1 MGLWP
6 KLRDNLAEKPMHQP
20 PDFDAALIRRYAGS
34 GPRYTSY
41 PTAMEFGS
49 DIGAADHERWVRESN
64 NSGRPLSLYVHIPFC
79 AHVCYYCACNKIVT
93 ADRSRART
101 YLDYLYR
108 EIRLQASLVDSD
120 RRVEQLH
127 FGGGTPTFL
136 SEQELCELMD
146 VLLQNFSLAEDDRG
160 EYSIEIDPREL
171 REDTLVLLRDVGF
184 NRLSLGVQDI
194 NPAVQQAVHRVQ
206 PLDET
211 LAVLEEARRLGFRS
225 TNMDL
230 MYGLPLQTLDSFS
243 ATLDAVIAAR
253 PERLSVFN
261 YAHLPER
268 FKPQRRINTEDLPD
282 ADEKLAILALTIERL
297 TAAGYRYIGMDHF
310 ALHNDELAQAQCSG
324 GLHRN
329 FQGYSTHADSD
340 LVAMGVSAI
349 SSMPGGYTQ
358 NHTDIRDYYRDLDEA
373 RLPVA
378 RGVGIDE
385 DDRLRAEV
393 IQQLICHNNLDKRRV
408 ESGYGIRFDEYF
420 GDELE
425 RLQLMQSDGLL
436 ELDDGQISINERGRL
451 LIRNICKVFDRY
463 RNEKEARFSRLI

>member
-1 MGLWP
+1 M
-6 KLRDNLAEKPMHQP
+6 QQTV
-20 PDFDAALIRRYAGS
+20 DFDADLIRRYAGS

-41 PTAMEFGS
+41 PTAMEFS
-49 DIGAADHERWVRESN
+49 PEVGAAEHERWVRASN
-64 NSGRPLSLYVHIPFC
+64 ENGRPLSLYVHIPFC

-93 ADRSRART
+93 ADRSRARN

-108 EIRLQASLVDSD
+108 EIRLQALLVDPA

-136 SEQELCELMD
+136 SEQELCELMG
-146 VLLQNFSLAEDDRG
+146 VLRENFQLAGDDGG

-171 REDTLVLLRDVGF
+171 RKDTLAVLRELGF

-194 NPAVQQAVHRVQ
+194 NPAVQKAVHREQ

-211 LAVLEEARRLGFRS
+211 LAVLDEARRLGFRS

-230 MYGLPLQTLDSFS
+230 MYGLPLQTVDSFS
-243 ATLDAVIAAR
+243 ATLEAVIAAR

-282 ADEKLAILALTIERL
+282 ADEKLAILALTIEQL
-297 TAAGYRYIGMDHF
+297 TAAGYQYIGMDHF
-310 ALHNDELAQAQCSG
+310 ALRDDELARAQRTGS
-324 GLHRN
+324 LHRN
-329 FQGYSTHADSD
+329 FQGYSTHAESD

-358 NHTDIRDYYRDLDEA
+358 NHTDVRDYYHDLDEA

-378 RGVGIDE
+378 RGVAIDD

-393 IQQLICHNNLDKRRV
+393 IQQLICHGSLDMRRV
-408 ESGYGIRFDEYF
+408 ESEFAVNFEDYF
-420 GDELE
+420 AAEL
-425 RLQLMQSDGLL
+425 QQIQQMQADGLL
-436 ELDDGQISINERGRL
+436 EIDERHININDRGRL

-463 RNEKEARFSRLI
+463 RADQEGRFSKLI

>member
-1 MGLWP
+1 M
-6 KLRDNLAEKPMHQP
+6 QQTI
-20 PDFDAALIRRYAGS
+20 DFDADLIRRYAGS

-41 PTAMEFGS
+41 PTAMEFGPG
-49 DIGAADHERWVRESN
+49 IGAADHERWLRDSN
-64 NSGRPLSLYVHIPFC
+64 DSGRPLSLYVHIPFC

-108 EIRLQASLVDSD
+108 EIRLQASLIDPD

-146 VLLQNFSLAEDDRG
+146 VLRENFHLTEDDSG

-171 REDTLVLLRDVGF
+171 REDTLGILREVGF

-194 NPAVQQAVHRVQ
+194 NPDVQQAVHRVQ
-206 PLDET
+206 PLNET
-211 LAVLEEARRLGFRS
+211 LAVLDEARRLGFRS

-230 MYGLPLQTLDSFS
+230 MYGLPLQTVNSFS
-243 ATLDAVIAAR
+243 ATLDAVMAAR

-261 YAHLPER
+261 YAHLPQR
-268 FKPQRRINTEDLPD
+268 FKPQRRIAAEDLPS

-297 TAAGYRYIGMDHF
+297 TSAGYRYIGMDHF
-310 ALHNDELAQAQCSG
+310 ALRDDELAQAQRSG
-324 GLHRN
+324 SLHRN

-358 NHTDIRDYYRDLDEA
+358 NHTDVRDYYRDLDEA

-378 RGVGIDE
+378 RGVAIDE
-385 DDRLRAEV
+385 DDRVRAEV
-393 IQQLICHNNLDKRRV
+393 IQQLICHNSLNKRRV
-408 ESGYGIRFDEYF
+408 ESEYAIRFDDYF
-420 GDELE
+420 RNELE
-425 RLQLMQSDGLL
+425 RLKGMQSDGLL
-436 ELDDGQISINERGRL
+436 EIDERQISVNQRGRL
-451 LIRNICKVFDRY
+451 LIRNICRVFDRY
-463 RNEKEARFSRLI
+463 RSEQEASFSKMI

>member
-1 MGLWP
+1 M
-6 KLRDNLAEKPMHQP
+6 QQTV
-20 PDFDAALIRRYAGS
+20 DFDADLIRRYAGS

-49 DIGAADHERWVRESN
+49 SVGATDHARWVRASN
-64 NSGRPLSLYVHIPFC
+64 ESGRPLSLYVHIPFC

-93 ADRSRART
+93 ADRSRARD

-108 EIRLQASLVDSD
+108 EIRLQASLVNPD
-120 RRVEQLH
+120 RVVEQLH

-136 SEQELCELMD
+136 SEEELCELMR
-146 VLLQNFSLAEDDRG
+146 VLRENFHLLEDDSG

-171 REDTLVLLRDVGF
+171 RKDTLSTLRELGF

-194 NPAVQQAVHRVQ
+194 NPAVQKAVHRIQ

-211 LAVLEEARRLGFRS
+211 LAVLDEARRLGFRS

-230 MYGLPLQTLDSFS
+230 MYGLPLQTADSFS
-243 ATLDAVIAAR
+243 TTLDAVIAAR

-268 FKPQRRINTEDLPD
+268 FKPQRRIDSEDLPD

-297 TAAGYRYIGMDHF
+297 TSAGYQYIGMDHF
-310 ALHNDELAQAQCSG
+310 ALQDDELAQAQLSG
-324 GLHRN
+324 SLHRN
-329 FQGYSTHADSD
+329 FQGYSTHAESD
-340 LVAMGVSAI
+340 LIAMGVSAI

-358 NHTDIRDYYRDLDEA
+358 NHTGVDDYYHDLDEA
-373 RLPVA
+373 RLPIA
-378 RGVGIDE
+378 RGVAIDD
-385 DDRLRAEV
+385 DDRLRAEI
-393 IQQLICHNNLDKRRV
+393 IQQLICHGDLNMQQV
-408 ESGYGIRFDEYF
+408 EREFAIHFNDYF
-420 GDELE
+420 QPELE
-425 RLQLMQSDGLL
+425 KLQHMQADGLL
-436 ELDDGQISINERGRL
+436 EIDGQRINVNQRGSL

-463 RNEKEARFSRLI
+463 RADREGHFSKMI